1 MSRLT
6 GCWDVKMIIPVFDAQ
21 GKESVNVDLAGI
33 SETEY
38 NDIIAFYDKALKKHK
53 KSVAVAVSYI
63 YALKKCFGAN
73 PADIWWHVIYRY
85 YLNRNSDQSWK
96 RTAGFAL
103 EIAFVEFYN
112 PIFEPYGIR
121 MECITGD
128 RAFQI
133 MREMGIADKV
143 GRSKLDIVIEG
154 RCGDVGALDIYKPF
168 GGLHVKSSLA
178 ERIQDDVP
186 ASLAMMEAGYWSG
199 FFTLDAKAFPPPH
212 GDAVVRGELGFRN
225 TPEGALKRNYFE
237 RDGQFDNCY
246 SYNLRTIASEGD
258 THSGKRIYRLSFS
271 DPKPDKFMQDV
282 IDRWNSVK
290 DGICS

>member
-1 MSRLT
+1 
-6 GCWDVKMIIPVFDAQ
+6 MIIPVYDAQ
-21 GKESVNVDLAGI
+21 GNKSVDVDVEGI
-33 SETEY
+33 SEAEY
-38 NDIIAFYDKALKKHK
+38 NDIIAFYDDALKKQK
-53 KSVAVAVSYI
+53 KSVAVASSYI
-63 YALKKCFGAN
+63 YALKKCPGAN

-85 YLNRNSDQSWK
+85 YLSGNSDQSWK

-103 EIAFVEFYN
+103 EIAFVGYYN
-112 PIFEPYGIR
+112 PLFEPYGIR
-121 MECITGD
+121 MECITGE
-128 RAFQI
+128 RAFQV
-133 MREMGIADKV
+133 MREMGIVDKV

-154 RCGDVGALDIYKPF
+154 RCGNAGVLETYRVF

-246 SYNLRTIASEGD
+246 SYNLRTIPSEGD
-258 THSGKRIYRLSFS
+258 TPSGKRIYRLSFS
-271 DPKPDKFMQDV
+271 DPKPDQFMQDV
-282 IDRWNSVK
+282 IERWNSVRE
-290 DGICS
+290 GFSS

>member
-1 MSRLT
+1 M
-6 GCWDVKMIIPVFDAQ
+6 KMIIPVYDAQ
-21 GKESVNVDLAGI
+21 GHESVNVEVEGI
-33 SETEY
+33 SEAEY
-38 NDIIAFYDKALKKHK
+38 EDIIVYYDGVLKKEK
-53 KSVAVAVSYI
+53 KSVAVAASYI
-63 YALKKCFGAN
+63 YALKKCPGAN
-73 PADIWWHVIYRY
+73 PADLWWHVIYRY
-85 YLNRNSDQSWK
+85 YLSQNSDQSWK

-103 EIAFVEFYN
+103 EIAFVNFYN
-112 PIFEPYGIR
+112 PLFEPYGIR
-121 MECITGD
+121 MDCITGD
-128 RAFQI
+128 RAFQV

-154 RCGDVGALDIYKPF
+154 QCEDAGVLESYKAF

-186 ASLAMMEAGYWSG
+186 ASLAMIEAGYWSG

-225 TPEGALKRNYFE
+225 TPGGALKRNYFE

-246 SYNLRTIASEGD
+246 SYNLRTISSEGD
-258 THSGKRIYRLSFS
+258 TPSGKKIYRLSFS
-271 DPKPDKFMQDV
+271 NPKPDQFMQDV

-290 DGICS
+290 DGICG